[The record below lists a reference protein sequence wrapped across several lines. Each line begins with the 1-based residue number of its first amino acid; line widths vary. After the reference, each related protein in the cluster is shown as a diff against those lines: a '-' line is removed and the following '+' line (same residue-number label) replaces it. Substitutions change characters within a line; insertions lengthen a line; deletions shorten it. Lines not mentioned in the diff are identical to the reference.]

1 VSCSLKKHYE
11 LNAPEITLSLDKIYN
26 NNGEF
31 STTYLGSGFAA
42 LKPNWVVPVTARPT
56 RPEK

>member
-1 VSCSLKKHYE
+1 MSCSLKKIYK
-11 LNAPEITLSLDKIYN
+11 LNAPEITLSSDKIYN
-26 NNGEF
+26 NGDF